1 MIARVGDDYAG
12 LRFNTALA
20 SLMEYVN
27 ELNKAR
33 EATTSVLR
41 DPRFAAAIDT
51 LLILLAPMAPHITE
65 ELWSATGHQ
74 DSVHDQI
81 WPEYDPLLIVDDVFT
96 VVIQVNGKVR
106 DRLEV
111 ASDISESELQELAL
125 KSAKVQA
132 ARDGR
137 DPKKIIYVPGR
148 VMNFVV

>member
-1 MIARVGDDYAG
+1 M
-12 LRFNTALA
+12 
-20 SLMEYVN
+20 
-27 ELNKAR
+27 
-33 EATTSVLR
+33 
-41 DPRFAAAIDT
+41 
-51 LLILLAPMAPHITE
+51 
-65 ELWSATGHQ
+65 
-74 DSVHDQI
+74 VHDQI
-81 WPEYDPLLIVDDVFT
+81 WPEYDPLLIVDNVFT